1 MALHKTPGVVL
12 RRRALGEADRIVTL
26 FTRKFGKLRA
36 VAKGVRKP
44 KSRLAGHLEPLHV
57 ADFVLWRREGRE
69 LALVSG
75 ADLIERHPELGNDLT
90 TFAAAEFAAELLD
103 KSLPD
108 DEPHPKLYELLIRF
122 VRALKKTEHA
132 LPALLA
138 FTVRA
143 ADDLGWAVDSGTCG
157 GCGKSIQSADGA
169 WLEYKEGA
177 LFCPECESAG
187 TNSGERLSDHALRAL
202 RSASSEPPKAVS
214 GPSGISGASEAVRAL
229 DRLLAWHQDRRPL
242 TSARLLNEK

>member
-26 FTRKFGKLRA
+26 FTRSFGKIRA

-44 KSRLAGHLEPLHV
+44 RSRLAGHLEPLHV
-57 ADFVLWRREGRE
+57 AAFVLWRREGRE

-75 ADLIERHPELGNDLT
+75 ADLIERHPEMSADLVA
-90 TFAAAEFAAELLD
+90 FAAGQFAAELLD

-108 DEPHPKLYELLIRF
+108 DEPHPRLYELLIRF
-122 VRALKKTEHA
+122 VRALKKPEHA

-143 ADDLGWAVDSGTCG
+143 AEDLGWAVDAGSCG
-157 GCGKSIQSADGA
+157 GCGAAIPSGSGA
-169 WLEYKEGA
+169 WLEYREGA
-177 LFCPECESAG
+177 LSCRDCAAAG
-187 TNSGERLSDHALRAL
+187 TGSGESLSADALRAL
-202 RSASSEPPKAVS
+202 RSAAAEPPKAVS

-242 TSARLLNEK
+242 TSVRLLAE